1 MHAASREGEEVS
13 SDRNR
18 LERFGVQPGSQL
30 LGPRTER
37 RRTPGCETV
46 HSRISATVCG
56 TTAGLLENLLF
67 RKLVTFLKIFSMLL
81 KVISI

>member
-1 MHAASREGEEVS
+1 MHAASREEEEVS

-18 LERFGVQPGSQL
+18 LERFRVQPGSQL
-30 LGPRTER
+30 LGARTES
-37 RRTPGCETV
+37 RRTPSCEAV

-67 RKLVTFLKIFSMLL
+67 RKLATFQKIFSILL